1 MSFTPEPMREDP
13 LEAIY
18 ALNLGDFLT
27 ESFISEA
34 LLQRIHDR
42 VGQEPDR
49 LKRQLE
55 ELIHIYS
62 MDHTLGVLG
71 FNREQGH
78 VLYDSVMSSL
88 TRMLDLDACH
98 LFQAIHPETGG
109 DVLTLTGTSVPLQ
122 ASERWDIHLPVSTAH
137 ALVEAFQG
145 AAPTVIEKTGD
156 CQNWRPLIPLHQ
168 AQVQSLV
175 AAPLREGKTA
185 LGVLVFESYTQRGFL
200 PELVTLAET
209 TARLMVT
216 ALRLQR
222 LVLQAQAQLEE
233 AEDAHEQSLLTLR
246 AQLTESIAD
255 LGNHQ
260 QSFMEDLTAC
270 IDARHHWSRGHS
282 QKVAGT
288 AKALAQTMGLNEKTV
303 DLVYYASLLGTV
315 GKSAIPPELLEK
327 KQALTP
333 SEWEAL
339 QKHPN
344 AGVALLLHINVLAD
358 VVPFVQYQKERWDGS
373 GGPEGLKGQDIP
385 LGARVLALAD
395 AYQALRQ
402 DRPYRDKIYSHPEAL
417 QLLQDEAGAKWD
429 PEVVRALSKLPEA
442 RISDASPS

>member
-1 MSFTPEPMREDP
+1 MDTSAIPMREDP

-27 ESFISEA
+27 ENFISEA
-34 LLQRIHDR
+34 LLQRIHER

-55 ELIHIYS
+55 ELIRLYS

-71 FNREQGH
+71 FNSEQGH

-88 TRMLDLDACH
+88 TRMLELDACH
-98 LFQAIHPETGG
+98 LFQGLHSETGG
-109 DVLTLTGTSVPLQ
+109 DVLTLTGTSIPLQ
-122 ASERWDIHLPVSTAH
+122 AQERWEIHLPVSTTH
-137 ALVEAFQG
+137 TLVEAYQG
-145 AAPTVIEKTGD
+145 TSPTVIEKTSD
-156 CQNWRPLIPLHQ
+156 CKNWSPLTPLHQ
-168 AQVQSLV
+168 AQVQSLIAV
-175 AAPLREGKTA
+175 PLLEGTTP

-200 PELVTLAET
+200 AELVTLAET

-216 ALRLQR
+216 AIRLQR
-222 LVLQAQAQLEE
+222 LVLQTQAQLTEN
-233 AEDAHEQSLLTLR
+233 DDSHEKTLLTLR

-255 LGNHQ
+255 LGTHQ

-315 GKSAIPPELLEK
+315 GKNALPPELLEK

-333 SEWEAL
+333 SEWDAL

-373 GGPEGLKGQDIP
+373 GVPEGLKGKDIP
-385 LGARVLALAD
+385 LGARILALAD

-402 DRPYRDKIYSHPEAL
+402 DRPYREQTYSHTEAL
-417 QLLQDEAGAKWD
+417 QLLQDEAGTKWD
-429 PEVVRALSKLPEA
+429 PEVIRALSKIPEA
-442 RISDASPS
+442 KISEASRS